1 MDNYFNSYRDMISLR
16 GLADHT
22 LKSYCTYIRAYLDY
36 LQNSLHK
43 LPEDVSWQ
51 ELRDFIRWLQNERG
65 ISDRTVNTAIS
76 QIRFLPYM
84 FCINLGMT
92 HSFLCV
98 NLIPICLLFLH
109 MRKR

>member
-1 MDNYFNSYRDMISLR
+1 MDKYFNFYRDMISLR

-36 LQNSLHK
+36 LQNILHK

-51 ELRDFIRWLQNERG
+51 ELRDFIRWLQADRG

-76 QIRFLPYM
+76 QIRFLPCT
-84 FCINLGMT
+84 FCISHAAVSYT
-92 HSFLCV
+92 HLTLPTTPYV
-98 NLIPICLLFLH
+98 
-109 MRKR
+109 